1 MGKENFKEALK
12 ALERRK
18 IVTSLGTVTKV
29 SGTTCEVDRKELP
42 KLTDVRLHSVAKDLE
57 NYILIT
63 PAEGSQV
70 VCLEIEGA
78 PEETCIVKYGE
89 IESFKV
95 IIDGCEIST
104 EGGKMNLKNT
114 ETSLK
119 SILNS
124 LFQVLQSAVIQT
136 PSGPG
141 SFSLDNIQSFK
152 EMNINT
158 NKLLS

>member
-1 MGKENFKEALK
+1 MGKEKFKEALK

-18 IVTSLGTVTKV
+18 IVTSVGTVTKV
-29 SGTTCEVDRKELP
+29 TGTSCEVSRQELP
-42 KLTDVRLHSVAKDLE
+42 KLTDVRLHSIAKDLE
-57 NYILIT
+57 NYIQIT
-63 PAEGSQV
+63 PAEGSKV
-70 VCLEIEGA
+70 ICLEIEGA

-95 IIDGCEIST
+95 IIEGCEIST
-104 EGGKMNLKNT
+104 VGGKMNLKNT

-136 PSGPG
+136 PAGPG
-141 SFSLDNIQSFK
+141 SFSPGNIQSFQ
-152 EMNINT
+152 EMNTNT